1 MKNLL
6 FLFPA
11 PYLFAAIT
19 TLFSITAAAGDTPEP
34 RTKPTVSTSYSE
46 SMVGDHLE
54 LRTNITGFKEAGNP
68 DTQKKCAPV
77 GSKLA
82 VQNINSTDQTADL
95 YFLSVEQEAPGSFRK
110 LFGPDNMSEADLTAA
125 LAACPS
131 DKSSA
136 AGTMGTANTTPK
148 NKRVNNYTM
157 YTIDKKILDDSAF
170 KRTGIA
176 FGALIVPFK
185 FRLGNAKALVSSA
198 TLAPY
203 IGFRTPFFQ
212 SLGVTFTPVVSAGL
226 GLVPVANASGKGTD
240 SKAAFST
247 ALGWILTSNKDDK
260 FSVGALVGRDFLGR
274 ADREADS
281 AVNKLWI
288 SLYIGLGF

>member
-19 TLFSITAAAGDTPEP
+19 TLFSITAAAAAD
-34 RTKPTVSTSYSE
+34 KPTVSTSYSE

-54 LRTNITGFKEAGNP
+54 LRTNVTGFLEAGNQDNP
-68 DTQKKCAPV
+68 PPKKCAPV

-82 VQNINSTDQTADL
+82 VQNINLTNQTANL
-95 YFLSVEQEAPGSFRK
+95 YFLSVEQEKPGFFSK
-110 LFGPDNMSEADLTAA
+110 LFGSNNITEADLTTA

-136 AGTMGTANTTPK
+136 AGTMGTADTTPK
-148 NKRVNNYTM
+148 NERVNNYTM

-203 IGFRTPFFQ
+203 IGFRTPLFQ
-212 SLGVTFTPVVSAGL
+212 SLGVTFTPILSAGL

-247 ALGWILTSNKDDK
+247 AMGWILTSNKDDK

-281 AVNKLWI
+281 AVNKMWI

>member
-11 PYLFAAIT
+11 PYLFVAIT
-19 TLFSITAAAGDTPEP
+19 TLFSITATAEQESP
-34 RTKPTVSTSYSE
+34 RTKPAVTTSYSKN
-46 SMVGDHLE
+46 MVGDHLE
-54 LRTNITGFKEAGNP
+54 LRTNITGFTETGNKDKNP
-68 DTQKKCAPV
+68 PQKCAPV

-82 VQNINSTDQTADL
+82 VQNINSTEQTANL
-95 YFLSVEQEAPGSFRK
+95 YFLSVQQENPGWISK
-110 LFGPDNMSEADLTAA
+110 WLGSNNITDADLQAA
-125 LAACPS
+125 LAACPN
-131 DKSSA
+131 DTPSSE
-136 AGTMGTANTTPK
+136 
-148 NKRVNNYTM
+148 RVNNYTM
-157 YTIDKKILDDSAF
+157 YTIDKKILDDFAF

-185 FRLGNAKALVSSA
+185 FRLGNAKALVSST

-203 IGFRTPFFQ
+203 VGFRTPLFQ
-212 SLGVTFTPVVSAGL
+212 SLGLTFTPVVSAGL
-226 GLVPVANASGKGTD
+226 GLVPVANPSGKGTD
-240 SKAAFST
+240 SKTAFST
-247 ALGWILTSNKDDK
+247 AMGWILTSDKDDK
-260 FSVGALVGRDFLGR
+260 FSVGALVGRDFLGK